1 MMSSNSSIFN
11 YSDVASRFLSY
22 QSQFENSLK
31 SIKDPKFLEQFHR
44 ATELL
49 IQTIRSKKAIAVAGN
64 GGSHA
69 DAMHI
74 SAELINQFMYTH
86 EPLPV
91 IALGTNQPV
100 VTSWSNDNS
109 FEKQFARE
117 MLAYKDFLGLIIC
130 ITTSGKSKNILEL
143 IKAAKNNNISV
154 IVLTS
159 YKAKKY
165 LPKCDVILGVDSTV
179 TSNIQELHSII
190 YHALCSEVERA
201 FTTEFLHKK

>member
-1 MMSSNSSIFN
+1 M
-11 YSDVASRFLSY
+11 SY

-159 YKAKKY
+159 
-165 LPKCDVILGVDSTV
+165 LILEKFKD
-179 TSNIQELHSII
+179 NI
-190 YHALCSEVERA
+190 
-201 FTTEFLHKK
+201 